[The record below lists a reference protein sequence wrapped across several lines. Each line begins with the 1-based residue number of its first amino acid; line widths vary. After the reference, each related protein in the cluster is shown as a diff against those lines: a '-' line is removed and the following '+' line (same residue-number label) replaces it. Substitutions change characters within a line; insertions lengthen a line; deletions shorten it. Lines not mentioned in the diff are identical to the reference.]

1 MLSHAYALV
10 LIDLVMPDI
19 DGAQVAQHIRQHA
32 NLPMR
37 DVPMVALT
45 ANVAQD
51 ALERCRQAGINH
63 VLAKPFDRHM
73 LIRVVRFFALNQQ
86 QGEL

>member
-1 MLSHAYALV
+1 
-10 LIDLVMPDI
+10 
-19 DGAQVAQHIRQHA
+19 
-32 NLPMR
+32 MR

-51 ALERCRQAGINH
+51 ALERCRLAGINH

-73 LIRVVRFFALNQQ
+73 LIRVVQFFALNQQ